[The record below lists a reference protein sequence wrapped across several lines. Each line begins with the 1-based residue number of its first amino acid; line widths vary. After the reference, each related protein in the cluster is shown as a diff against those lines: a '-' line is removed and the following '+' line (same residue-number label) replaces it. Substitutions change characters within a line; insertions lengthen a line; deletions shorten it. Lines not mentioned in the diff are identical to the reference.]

1 LVGAIKRCEQEPTK
15 LIRRGR
21 RAYLIDGVVMDDY
34 HVRMGS
40 HNEPMPGFSHHR
52 GLRPAKRRL
61 LKYERMNQPLLNR
74 RDFARRLMANA
85 AFSIVL
91 IAVSLVA
98 GMAGY
103 HYLEGQSWVDA
114 FANAAMILS
123 GMGPLGTL
131 NTTSGKIFAG
141 CYALYSGLAL
151 ILAIGVVIA
160 PIVHRFLHRFHMEA
174 ES

>member
-1 LVGAIKRCEQEPTK
+1 MK
-15 LIRRGR
+15 
-21 RAYLIDGVVMDDY
+21 
-34 HVRMGS
+34 GS
-40 HNEPMPGFSHHR
+40 HQDPGPNTSHF
-52 GLRPAKRRL
+52 GGRPVVKRRL

-85 AFSIVL
+85 GFSIAL
-91 IAVSLVA
+91 IVASLLA

-103 HYLEGQSWVDA
+103 HYLEGQSWVDS

-131 NTTSGKIFAG
+131 NTTRGKIFAG

-174 ES
+174 DS

>member
-1 LVGAIKRCEQEPTK
+1 MTPHEEPSPS
-15 LIRRGR
+15 LSHF
-21 RAYLIDGVVMDDY
+21 RA
-34 HVRMGS
+34 
-40 HNEPMPGFSHHR
+40 
-52 GLRPAKRRL
+52 RPVAPTKRRL
-61 LKYERMNQPLLNR
+61 LRYERKNQPLLSR
-74 RDFARRLMANA
+74 RDFARRLAANA
-85 AFSIVL
+85 AFSVTLIV
-91 IAVSLVA
+91 VSLVA

-103 HYLEGQSWVDA
+103 HYLERQSWIDA

-131 NTTSGKIFAG
+131 NTTGGKIFAG

-174 ES
+174 DS